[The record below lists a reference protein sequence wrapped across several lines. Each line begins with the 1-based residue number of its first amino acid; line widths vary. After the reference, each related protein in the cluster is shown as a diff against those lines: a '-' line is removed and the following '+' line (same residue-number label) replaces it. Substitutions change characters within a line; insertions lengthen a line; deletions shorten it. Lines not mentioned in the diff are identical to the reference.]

1 MYMKNISVI
10 VNDIDESVAST
21 NKLHGYKKVHS
32 VCDTVKSFFDDKYH
46 NNINE
51 AECTN
56 YKNIEF
62 SGCAL
67 DEHKYYY
74 DGILNLELLKKEN
87 EKGVVNIEK
96 KVKESLSK
104 GNIPLVIG
112 GSHGISYN
120 TVKTVKEHINKD
132 IGLVYF
138 DSHNDC
144 GKDCEH
150 RVGTIDRCSWVKRL
164 IDDNIIKPENILFI
178 SNNPETL
185 SEETYCTEN
194 GTKYINEAEIER
206 NYESDVDDRLY
217 NSLEQLSKKVKDIYI
232 SYDRDYNNKEGV
244 AIPAYS
250 ESESIYPKIDAIKE
264 AGANIVGV
272 DIQEYFPPNEKTT
285 VGLFGVYPSTRR
297 SLYNNIYDIIERI
310 R

>member
-1 MYMKNISVI
+1 MKKISVI
-10 VNDIDESVAST
+10 VNDIDESVAGL
-21 NKLHGYKKVHS
+21 NRLHGYKKIHS
-32 VCDTVKSFFDDKYH
+32 VCDTMKSFFDKKYSSS
-46 NNINE
+46 IYGG
-51 AECTN
+51 ECTD

-67 DEHKYYY
+67 DEHRYYK
-74 DGILNLELLKKEN
+74 DGIIDLDLLNKEN
-87 EKGVVNIEK
+87 EKGVANIEK
-96 KVKESLSK
+96 KLRESLSK

-112 GSHGISYN
+112 GSHGVSYN
-120 TVKTVKEHINKD
+120 TVKTIKEYINKD

-144 GKDCEH
+144 GKDCEQ

-164 IDDNIIKPENILFI
+164 IDDNIIKPENIVFI

-185 SEETYCTEN
+185 NEETYCTEK
-194 GTKYINEAEIER
+194 GAKYINEAEMEH
-206 NYESDVDDRLY
+206 NYESDVNDRLY
-217 NSLEQLSKKVKDIYI
+217 NSLEQLSKKVNKIYV

-244 AIPAYS
+244 AIPS
-250 ESESIYPKIDAIKE
+250 RLDNQSIYPKIDAIRE
-264 AGANIVGV
+264 VGADIVGA

-285 VGLFGVYPSTRR
+285 VGLFGAYPSTRYG
-297 SLYNNIYDIIERI
+297 LYNNIYNMIQQI

>member
-1 MYMKNISVI
+1 MKGISVI
-10 VNDIDESVAST
+10 VNDIDESVPSID
-21 NKLHGYKKVHS
+21 KLHGYKKVHS
-32 VCDTVKSFFDDKYH
+32 VCDVVKSFFDNKYS
-46 NNINE
+46 NSVDG

-56 YKNIEF
+56 YKHIEF

-67 DEHKYYY
+67 DEHKYYN
-74 DGILNLELLKKEN
+74 DGIIDLDLLKKEN
-87 EKGVVNIEK
+87 EKGVINIEK

-112 GSHGISYN
+112 GSHGVSYN
-120 TVKTVKEHINKD
+120 TVKTVKEHVNKD

-144 GKDCEH
+144 GKDCEN

-164 IDDNIIKPENILFI
+164 IDDNIVKAENIVFI
-178 SNNPETL
+178 SNNPQTL
-185 SEETYCTEN
+185 NEETYCTEN
-194 GTKYINEAEIER
+194 GSTYINEAEMER
-206 NYESDVDDRLY
+206 NYESDVTDRLY
-217 NSLEQLSKKVKDIYI
+217 NSLETLTKKVNNIYI

-244 AIPAYS
+244 AIPAHS
-250 ESESIYPKIDAIKE
+250 ESKSIYPKIDAIKE
-264 AGANIVGV
+264 AGGNIVGI

-297 SLYNNIYDIIERI
+297 SLYNNIYDTIQRI